1 MKTFF
6 SGVYLLA
13 AVVLLLC
20 VCGYCYPQTRQ
31 VFAGL
36 EESPV
41 RQAFGT
47 LAEGLEAGEPVRTT
61 MTDAVQVLI
70 GQKD

>member
-20 VCGYCYPQTRQ
+20 VCGYCYPQARQ